1 LAPKLHLNCS
11 PYLILINLLKK
22 KNIQTR
28 EKENPVM
35 RVMKVKSL
43 KVADLVLLPPLNLLI
58 TRQPQIVPVEVLGLS
73 VVMKAVAMLIAVP
86 PQMLR

>member
-1 LAPKLHLNCS
+1 LAPKLHLSSS
-11 PYLILINLLKK
+11 PYRILINLLKK
-22 KNIQTR
+22 KNLQIR

-35 RVMKVKSL
+35 RVMKVKTL

-58 TRQPQIVPVEVLGLS
+58 TRQPQIVPVEVLGHS